1 MTKAEEK
8 ALLWLSNDKI
18 WHADMIET
26 LRRARGEVLYAEED
40 GVILR
45 EKQSGT
51 ILTAVLNPVRL
62 SVLYRE
68 LALDKAEQL
77 SVKGKD
83 AAELLEK
90 EFARK
95 IQMSC
100 FNGSFQQGRD
110 AFLERIP
117 DPENMSKDIRLLTP
131 EYTELV
137 FQNYD
142 MAEDSSY
149 VSGRIAEK
157 MLWGLFEKNGN
168 EEALAGFAGIHSEG
182 SMGLLEVLPAYRRKG
197 YAMRLEQFLIGWH
210 LEHGMVPFCQIV
222 VGNEASI
229 ALQKKL
235 GIELSGEPMYWMG

>member
-1 MTKAEEK
+1 MTKQEER
-8 ALLWLSNDKI
+8 ALSWLMRDRI

-26 LRRARGEVLYAEED
+26 LRRSRGEVLYAEED

-45 EKQSGT
+45 EKLSGT
-51 ILTAVLNPVRL
+51 VLMAVLNPERL

-68 LALDKAEQL
+68 LGLDKAEQL
-77 SVKGKD
+77 SVKGKE
-83 AAELLEK
+83 AAALLQEA
-90 EFARK
+90 FARK

-110 AFLERIP
+110 AFLRMIP
-117 DPENMSKDIRLLTP
+117 DPENLAKDIRLLTP
-131 EYTELV
+131 DYTELV

-157 MLWGLFEKNGN
+157 KLWGLFEKNGDR
-168 EEALAGFAGIHSEG
+168 EELAGFAGIHSEG

-210 LEHGMVPFCQIV
+210 LEHGLVPFCQIV
-222 VGNEASI
+222 IGNEASI

-235 GIELSGEPMYWMG
+235 GIELSEAPMHWME